1 MVMGTCDGEV
11 LLMINPFANSISMVS
26 FTNGRYF
33 GASGYGCCL
42 IGLASGL
49 NSISCMTTCSGT
61 PEGSSV
67 GKTSICL
74 CSSITNLLT
83 ACLSISAGICFNAC
97 CIGVG
102 DDCLLS

>member
-11 LLMINPFANSISMVS
+11 LRIINPLANNISIVS

-49 NSISCMTTCSGT
+49 NSISCMTTCLGI
-61 PEGSSV
+61 PEGNSV
-67 GKTSICL
+67 GKTSICF
-74 CSSITNLLT
+74 CNNMTNLLKV
-83 ACLSISAGICFNAC
+83 CLSISAGMLFYAC

-102 DDCLLS
+102 DNCLLL